1 MVDSTPAGDG
11 KVEDGGFDAVGA
23 GPAIDDPRTAFTE
36 GIAYVGGL
44 GRADIA
50 EGIGARR
57 GQRTTCETEYL
68 SEKRVGGNAN
78 GHGILTG
85 GDEIRHDGLATQHD
99 RQRAGPE
106 VGELRETR
114 VCFGDFGQRGLIR
127 HVDDERVEE
136 RTSLN
141 REDLGER
148 RGVGRIGRE
157 AIDRLGRQGHAGAGT
172 QELGR
177 ASEVSGSGGQETGGG
192 R

>member
-1 MVDSTPAGDG
+1 M
-11 KVEDGGFDAVGA
+11 GA
-23 GPAIDDPRTAFTE
+23 GAAVDDPRTAFTE

-85 GDEIRHDGLATQHD
+85 GDEIRHDGLATQYD
-99 RQRAGPE
+99 RQRARPK
-106 VGELRETR
+106 VRELRETWIR
-114 VCFGDFGQRGLIR
+114 FGDFGERGLIE
-127 HVDDERVEE
+127 HVDYERIQK
-136 RTSLN
+136 RTALDG
-141 REDLGER
+141 EDLGER
-148 RGVGRIGRE
+148 RGIRRIGRE
-157 AIDRLGRQGHAGAGT
+157 AIDRLSRQGHAGALT

-177 ASEVSGSGGQETGGG
+177 TSEVSGSGGQETGGG